1 MAKKSKTKAVSH
13 AMGINNPI
21 PRSLKSETKYVLY
34 GFGWETFKKVH
45 P

>member
-34 GFGWETFKKVH
+34 GFGWETFKKVL